1 MAQQG
6 YSLLRIII
14 IDSFWKG
21 QVNELDL
28 SGHTQL
34 EGTNGAGKTSLMRLL
49 PLFYGMRPSD
59 IVSKV
64 DQARNFVDYYL
75 PRTSSMLIYE
85 YQRPHGQTCMVLVCS
100 DGRGA
105 QYKFIDAPYNSEHFI
120 GDNHQRRSMKEIE
133 GFYRQLGCDSSRYLA
148 VEQYRQVIQNLRSGR
163 KLKDVRQL
171 QNRYSFCEQPSPH
184 IDKVINGTIEKN
196 LDFEAVKRML
206 VAIASDYIARG
217 SVEGKEQISLNKED
231 ISNWLADIRASRAVQ
246 KVADKIGLWQGDFN
260 SLDSLLIKL
269 QHLHFEIL
277 AHQESLNEQQALGA
291 EKKQQAQLQLSSLIN
306 ELETTKQS
314 LSKQVSNLKADIEGD
329 QSRIDRLD
337 TDKMKFD
344 DDDAASY
351 QLQADKAPHYQD
363 QLNEINAII
372 NAFEGNISKLQ
383 QKFADLIQKLKYQ
396 HLQEQSNNQA
406 KMTDIRDIATGQL
419 TKITDT
425 DRVQNRELEQQ
436 LNARNIDLQ
445 LKKQQL
451 ESDLKTEQQKLS
463 QVQLNQVQL
472 APELQQNIALNT
484 EALSEAKDKQNSL
497 YQAQSQA
504 LKQHSDLIKRRDK
517 QLEQYTQE
525 KRQLEGLSAEY
536 EQVRSQLIPAEGSLQ
551 YFLDNEAQAKNWKN
565 NIGRLLTSEQLTRC
579 DLAPTWVGG
588 DSLYGLLLDLEPL
601 QSNDSLFLDEIQLRE
616 KYEALGDK
624 INLQAEKIKQ
634 LDEHIGL
641 LTKDISAADAECSA
655 ATQQLAINDLNLQ
668 QLNTQK
674 QNFEVKK
681 RIAIKEYTD
690 AVNQQLKTLESAQRR
705 LTKQQQEYTQD
716 AEEQRHEL
724 HNQLLEKRM
733 VVEGDRDCQLSLL
746 KAESAELEASYKQ
759 RLKDLRKQ
767 QNTDLAKLD
776 PDGEVDKRTTE
787 RKVIEQALKQCLV
800 FEQKAHRYQHF
811 MTDQYCHRD
820 GLVEQNQSRLVR
832 QRGIETQ
839 LEDTS
844 ISLNS
849 DITALRSDIKKLNHK
864 KTYVEDLLNQLSDS
878 QRQCENLGIEALG
891 SAEQPHNQADLS
903 VSFCADW
910 LNQFKVIQKR
920 LGEQLNKFN
929 DGFKKVHSNSDLYDN
944 WQKLVAEHDNFSTA
958 KSLFKYREPIV
969 ELLSSAEQKQKN
981 TYQLV
986 SVNAT
991 MINEFY
997 QHVENFARQIKT
1009 IGKKLS
1015 SKVTGLAH
1023 FDALAEISVT
1033 TVMKQEE
1040 LEYWGSLKEFSKA
1053 YELCRDQLS
1062 DGVGEIPDDLVYAM
1076 QKLATYLPSEGFVL
1090 NHCNLFDIEFTIIEK
1105 GQVKHA
1111 RNARQLKKVSSTG
1124 LSYLAM
1130 LSLFAGLLGMLRG
1143 ESQYGS
1149 KIILPVDELGEL
1161 AAENID
1167 LLLKMFSD
1175 NDINILSASPSTD
1188 RHILSLYDRHYKL
1201 KDNKIYH
1208 AEIPQSRLD
1217 ELLANR
1223 ANQQQAAIA
1232 KQEL

>member
-75 PRTSSMLIYE
+75 PRASSMLIYE

-105 QYKFIDAPYNSEHFI
+105 QYKFIDAAYNSEHFI

-133 GFYRQLGCDSSRYLA
+133 GFYRQIGCDSTSYLA
-148 VEQYRQVIQNLRSGR
+148 VEKYRQVIQNLRSGR

-171 QNRYSFCEQPSPH
+171 QNRYSFCEQSSPH

-206 VAIASDYIARG
+206 VAIASDYLARG
-217 SVEGKEQISLNKED
+217 TGEEKEQISLNKED
-231 ISNWLADIRASRAVQ
+231 ISSWLADIQASRAVQ
-246 KVADKIGLWQGDFN
+246 KVADKIGLWQGEFN
-260 SLDSLLIKL
+260 SLDSLLNKL

-277 AHQESLNEQQALGA
+277 AHQVSLNEQQETSA
-291 EKKQQAQLQLSSLIN
+291 EKKRQAQQQLSTLVH
-306 ELETTKQS
+306 ELETTKQA

-329 QSRIDRLD
+329 QSRIDLLD
-337 TDKMKFD
+337 TDKMKYD
-344 DDDAASY
+344 DDDAANY
-351 QLQADKAPHYQD
+351 QLQADRAPHIQD

-372 NAFEGNISKLQ
+372 NAFEGNINKLQ
-383 QKFADLIQKLKYQ
+383 QKFADLIQTLKFQ
-396 HLQEQSNNQA
+396 HLQDQTNNQT
-406 KMTDIRDIATGQL
+406 KVTSIREVATQKL
-419 TKITDT
+419 TKIIDV
-425 DRVQNRELEQQ
+425 DRLQNRELEQQ
-436 LNARNIDLQ
+436 LNGRNIALQ

-451 ESDLKTEQQKLS
+451 ESDLKLEQQKLS

-472 APELQQNIALNT
+472 APELQQDIEQNT
-484 EALSEAKDKQNSL
+484 QALSDAKDKQNSL
-497 YQAQSQA
+497 YKAHSQA
-504 LKQHSDLIKRRDK
+504 LQQYNGLIKRRDN
-517 QLEQYTQE
+517 QLEKYAQE
-525 KRQLEGLSAEY
+525 KRQLEGLSTEY
-536 EQVRSQLIPAEGSLQ
+536 EQVRAQLIPADGSLQ
-551 YFLDNEAQAKNWKN
+551 YFLDNEAQAENWKD

-588 DSLYGLLLDLEPL
+588 DSFYGLSLDLAPL

-616 KYEALGDK
+616 KCEALGDK
-624 INLQAEKIKQ
+624 ITEQAARIEQ

-641 LTKDISAADAECSA
+641 LTKEISVAEADCAT
-655 ATQQLAINDLNLQ
+655 ATQDLTKNELNLQ
-668 QLNTQK
+668 QLNVQK
-674 QNFEVKK
+674 ENFEVKK
-681 RIAIKEYTD
+681 AVAIKAYTD
-690 AVNQQLKTLESAQRR
+690 AVNQQLKTLESEQKR
-705 LTKQQQEYTQD
+705 LVKQQQQYTDD

-733 VVEGDRDCQLSLL
+733 VVEGDRDSQLALL
-746 KAESAELEASYKQ
+746 VEESTESDANYKQ
-759 RLKDLRKQ
+759 RLKDLKKQ

-787 RKVIEQALKQCLV
+787 RKAIEQALKQCAV
-800 FEQKAHRYQHF
+800 FEQKAHHYQHF
-811 MTDQYCHRD
+811 MSDRYCHRD
-820 GLVEQNQSRLVR
+820 GLVEQNQNRLVQ
-832 QRGIETQ
+832 QRSIETQ
-839 LEDTS
+839 LEDANVR
-844 ISLNS
+844 LNS
-849 DITALRSDIKKLNHK
+849 DITALRSDIKKLNDK
-864 KTYVEDLLNQLSDS
+864 KTYAEELLNQLADS
-878 QRQCENLGIEALG
+878 QRHCEKQGIEALE
-891 SAEQPHNQADLS
+891 SAGQPHNQADLS

-910 LNQFKVIQKR
+910 LNQFKVIEKR

-929 DGFKKVHSNSDLYDN
+929 DGFKKKHASSDLYDN
-944 WQKLVAEHDNFSTA
+944 WQKLVAEHDNFSAA

-969 ELLSSAEQKQKN
+969 ELLSSAQQKQKN

-1009 IGKKLS
+1009 IGKQLS
-1015 SKVTGLAH
+1015 TKVTGLAH

-1053 YELCRDQLS
+1053 YDLCRDQLS

-1090 NHCNLFDIEFTIIEK
+1090 NHCNLFDIEFTITEK

-1143 ESQYGS
+1143 ESQFGS
-1149 KIILPVDELGEL
+1149 QIILPVDELGEL

-1175 NDINILSASPSTD
+1175 NDIHILSASPSTD

-1223 ANQQQAAIA
+1223 ASQQQTATA